1 MTSTTRMMKS
11 YPEFYAK
18 RYKYEKYAQECQDN
32 QQENQAPLNLRIN
45 SSTTQESTC
54 GGTIANNL
62 VINTQNSSIS
72 PSSSLNESSEHSPSP
87 SSPSSLQHPSNSTPA
102 SSIMPLGSITNKLNT
117 KSIDFVAAYSG
128 IASTAAVNCIQ
139 SNYYNQAQTYENF
152 ANIHNHFQSHLGQ
165 FGGYAAAA
173 HHHQAAPFLQQQQ
186 QYYASQS
193 ANGSHLNTQFKH
205 SANGNG
211 NHRNSTGSSANS
223 STTSLNS
230 PPSTSDENSP
240 LHNHIFNNQMQLLQ
254 QNQHLQ
260 SQTNSNSNNNNNNR
274 FGNSYTSNHQ
284 ALNANTNDVTS
295 NLSTPTI
302 NNSLLRISNSSS
314 SLANLSVTSEDSD
327 GSGVSLKKRRPIPV
341 ENKDSTYWEK
351 RRKNNESAK
360 RSRDIRRTKEEHISI
375 RVIYLEQE
383 NLQLRTE
390 VALLRNEAEKLR
402 AMLYANNGT
411 SSACNP
417 NLMNSNNNG
426 R

>member
-1 MTSTTRMMKS
+1 MMKS

-18 RYKYEKYAQECQDN
+18 RYKYEKYAQQCQDN
-32 QQENQAPLNLRIN
+32 QQQENQAPLNLRIN
-45 SSTTQESTC
+45 SSTTTQESATC
-54 GGTIANNL
+54 GSGTIANNL
-62 VINTQNSSIS
+62 VINTQNPSIS

-117 KSIDFVAAYSG
+117 KPIDFVAAYSG

-173 HHHQAAPFLQQQQ
+173 HHHQAAAPFLQQQQ
-186 QYYASQS
+186 QYYATHTS
-193 ANGSHLNTQFKH
+193 NGAHLNAQFKQ

-230 PPSTSDENSP
+230 PPSTTSDENSP

-254 QNQHLQ
+254 QNQHLP
-260 SQTNSNSNNNNNNR
+260 SQTNSNNNNSTR
-274 FGNSYTSNHQ
+274 FGNSYTSSHHQ
-284 ALNANTNDVTS
+284 ALNANDVTS

-327 GSGVSLKKRRPIPV
+327 GSGVSLKKRRPVPV
-341 ENKDSTYWEK
+341 ENKDNTYWEK

-402 AMLYANNGT
+402 AMLYANNANGA
-411 SSACNP
+411 SGACNS
-417 NLMNSNNNG
+417 NLMNNG